1 MEPNTAIFSP
11 QNLEQ
16 LIQKAID
23 LGAEAGKNIVIALLI
38 LIAGR
43 FAIRLAK
50 RFLTQMLS
58 RTKIDATVQSFVVSL
73 SNILMLLLLIVSVV
87 SALGVNTTS
96 FAALL
101 ASAGVAIGMALS
113 GNLQNFAGGIVIL
126 VLRPYKAGDYIEV
139 QNVQGTVQ
147 EIQIFH
153 TIITT
158 VDNKM
163 IFIPNGTMSSSVI
176 TNYTRTGTRRIEW
189 LIGIDYGADPE
200 QARQAINDVLKAE
213 TRILTDPAPYIAV
226 TALGDSSVDI
236 IVRAWVASS
245 DVIST
250 KDDVNEA
257 IYHIFNERN
266 INFPFPQQTVHLVRR

>member
-1 MEPNTAIFSP
+1 MESNTAMFSP

-153 TIITT
+153 TVITT
-158 VDNKM
+158 PDNKM

-189 LIGIDYGADPE
+189 LIGIHYGTDPE
-200 QARQAINDVLKAE
+200 QARQAISEVLTAE
-213 TRILTDPAPYIAV
+213 TRILKDPAPYIAV

-236 IVRAWVASS
+236 IVRAWVVSS
-245 DVIST
+245 DVIAT

-266 INFPFPQQTVHLVRR
+266 INFPFPQQTVHLVRN